1 MSSPKT
7 YTKVRVDFL
16 ISEPDLPLD
25 DITRELGIKP
35 SKIIRRGQ
43 PTPGGKGG
51 YRRDAW
57 YLSSGLS
64 PDTYLENHV
73 RAVLQQVHPL
83 RDKVSS
89 LCARLN
95 TVPEVSACVES
106 YGADRPALH
115 VDEHLVLQIAD
126 LGASFDID
134 FYIFDPDDEDE

>member
-16 ISEPDLPLD
+16 ISEADLPLD
-25 DITRELGIKP
+25 DITRELGIMP
-35 SKIIRRGQ
+35 SMIIRRGQ
-43 PTPGGKGG
+43 PIAGGKSA
-51 YRRDAW
+51 YRWDAW

-73 RAVLQQVHPL
+73 RAVLQQIHPL
-83 RDKVSS
+83 RNKVRS

-106 YGADRPALH
+106 FGADRPPLH
-115 VDEHLVLQIAD
+115 VDEHMVRQIAD